1 MRFHDGSNGGQ
12 MTNKKSN
19 FFLVNNSKTVV
30 KRLRHT
36 SSHHIHPFKEIPV
49 KKKKRNK
56 NTKNNRMLCFIIV
69 LVVGIMVSF
78 FITVLWDMCQDLLEL
93 NGEYMVQALSSI
105 VFGQELA
112 IHIVVLTLQNHIKNL
127 RADIYKPLFL
137 SFHGSSGVGKT
148 FLSSQILHFLP
159 ANTKILNYHPSIHYR
174 EETADVHD
182 KVLSTWLNKHFSPC
196 SWNILIIDDAQEV
209 NEDVQKAFKKVFINM
224 KSSWLYRKL
233 IVIFMSNL
241 YSNEINNVVFDKVK
255 YQGQSNFY
263 MSDFEPIFER
273 GPSNWLVELY
283 REGLM
288 DNFVPF
294 LPLDKNSVLK
304 CIEEELKKYKKH
316 PFKEIVNEISNEI
329 VFYTLEGKGYQ
340 YSISGCKRV
349 ASKVI
354 PFLNSV

>member
-1 MRFHDGSNGGQ
+1 MRTF
-12 MTNKKSN
+12 KIIFLIL
-19 FFLVNNSKTVV
+19 FFTDNLICFQVV
-30 KRLRHT
+30 KRLRHK
-36 SSHHIHPFKEIPV
+36 SSHHIHPFKEVPV
-49 KKKKRNK
+49 KKKKGNK

-78 FITVLWDMCQDLLEL
+78 FMTVLWDMCQDLLEL
-93 NGEYMVQALSSI
+93 NEEYMVQALSSI

-112 IHIVVLTLQNHIKNL
+112 IHIVVLALQNHIKNV
-127 RADIYKPLFL
+127 RADIYKPLLL

-159 ANTKILNYHPSIHYR
+159 ANTNILNYHPSIHYR
-174 EETADVHD
+174 RETTDVHD
-182 KVLSTWLNKHFSPC
+182 QVLSTWLNYHLSPC
-196 SWNILIIDDAQEV
+196 TWNILIIDDAQEV
-209 NEDVQKAFKKVFINM
+209 NEDVQKAFKKVFIKM
-224 KSSWLYRKL
+224 KSSWSYRKL
-233 IVIFMSNL
+233 IVIFMSNF
-241 YSNEINNVVFDKVK
+241 YSSEINNVVFDKVK

-263 MSDFEPIFER
+263 RSDFEHIFER

-283 REGLM
+283 REGLI
-288 DNFVPF
+288 DSFVPF

-304 CIEEELKKYKKH
+304 CIEEELKKYKKI